1 MKFFRIMAISRRVFR
16 DLANDKRSL
25 AMLFIAPIFA
35 MCVFGVAFSGDVEG
49 VNVIIVNQ
57 DQGFTPPFSGETT
70 YLSKE
75 IINNLNTTILNIQNM
90 NNIDEARLIVEKGQA
105 SAVIIF
111 PEDFS
116 KNAILKSQN
125 QSYPSNSEIIIEGD
139 DSITNIKNAISKSV
153 NQALSDTLIEN
164 GVTPAIKV
172 TSDPI
177 YGEDADFIDFFVPGI
192 LAFVVYLLTT
202 IITLITFVGERSN
215 GTLERVMASPVTE
228 GEVVTGYAITFG
240 TMGVIQVA
248 LLLSIAILVFNVM
261 VVGNVLLAFLA
272 VAILAIT
279 CQALGILLSS
289 LAKRPEQAIQFL
301 PFVILPAF
309 LLSGVFW
316 PLQAIP
322 EWLRPFSYLVPPT
335 YAVDACRAV
344 MLKGWGIDKIWPDI
358 LALVIFALFF
368 LILAVWTLKR
378 GKK

>member
-1 MKFFRIMAISRRVFR
+1 MKFYRVMAISRRVFR

-25 AMLFIAPIFA
+25 AMLFLAPVFA
-35 MCVFGVAFSGDVEG
+35 MCIFGVAFSGDVEN

-57 DQGFTPPFSGETT
+57 DQGYTPPTGNTISMSDKIISYMDTT
-70 YLSKE
+70 V
-75 IINNLNTTILNIQNM
+75 LNIQNM
-90 NNIDEARLIVEKGQA
+90 SNVDEARNKVVNGQA

-111 PEDFS
+111 PEDFT
-116 KNAILKSQN
+116 KNAILKTKNS
-125 QSYPSNSEIIIEGD
+125 SYPNSAEIIIQGD
-139 DSITNIKNAISKSV
+139 DSITNIKNAIQKEV
-153 NQALSDTLIEN
+153 NQALSDTLTAEGIN
-164 GVTPAIKV
+164 PALKI

-177 YGEDADFIDFFVPGI
+177 YGKDAEFIDFFVPGI

-202 IITLITFVGERSN
+202 ILTLITFVGERTN
-215 GTLERVMASPVTE
+215 GTLERVLASPVTE

-240 TMGVIQVA
+240 TMGVLQVA
-248 LLLSIAILVFNVM
+248 LLLSIAILVFNII

-289 LAKRPEQAIQFL
+289 LANRPEQAIQFF
-301 PFVILPAF
+301 PFVVLPAF

-335 YAVDACRAV
+335 YAVEACRAV
-344 MLKGWGIDKIWPDI
+344 MLKGWGLDKIWPDL
-358 LALVIFALFF
+358 LALCIFALVF
-368 LILAVWTLKR
+368 LVLAVWTLKR